1 MHGEL
6 LRQAG
11 ELMTDPNPT
20 PIHLRPTWRGWIHI
34 IAFFA
39 AIPAGVVLL
48 LDARDA
54 SARISVGIYLLT
66 VLAVFGVSG
75 AYHRLTKTEQAQRLF
90 QRLDHGMIYLLIA
103 GSYTPICVL
112 GLPRSWGIPMLG
124 MAGVLAAIGLVLTLV
139 FYGRLPKTAGALYLV
154 MGWGLVICMPTLFQ
168 HVSRPVFWLVLAGGA
183 AYTIGF
189 PILMLER
196 PDPWPSRFGF
206 HEIWHALTVIAG
218 GCHFAAVALLV
229 ASR

>member
-1 MHGEL
+1 MP
-6 LRQAG
+6 
-11 ELMTDPNPT
+11 DPNPT
-20 PIHLRPTWRGWIHI
+20 PIHLRPTWRGWIHLV
-34 IAFFA
+34 AFFV

-48 LDARDA
+48 LDARTT
-54 SARISVGIYLLT
+54 SARVAVAIYVAT

-112 GLPRSWGIPMLG
+112 GLPRAWGVPML
-124 MAGVLAAIGLVLTLV
+124 VLASCEAVVGLVLTLV

-154 MGWGLVICMPTLFQ
+154 MGWGLVIAMPTLFQ
-168 HVSRPVFWLVLAGGA
+168 HVSGWTFGLVVAGGV
-183 AYTIGF
+183 AYSVGF
-189 PILMLER
+189 PILIFER
-196 PDPWPSRFGF
+196 PDPWPHKFGF

-229 ASR
+229 VR